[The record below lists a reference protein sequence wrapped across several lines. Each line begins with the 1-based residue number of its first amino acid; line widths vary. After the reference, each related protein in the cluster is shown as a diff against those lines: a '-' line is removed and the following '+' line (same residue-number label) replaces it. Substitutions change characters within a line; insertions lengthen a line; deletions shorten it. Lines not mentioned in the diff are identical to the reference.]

1 MLKYLDKENKI
12 YIQDGFYRTINKHTI
27 VLATA
32 HWQTPCGNRKK
43 GEGRVTKMS
52 P

>member
-27 VLATA
+27 VLARA